1 MHSLFHQT
9 APELSFL
16 CISPGD
22 NKVTVFCQCTAAA
35 QQAGL
40 TANTWVSTVLAT
52 AGGRGGGKPGSA
64 QGSVAVPEGTSA
76 DSLMEKLV
84 RAAEEVSANCGKY

>member
-1 MHSLFHQT
+1 MQT

-16 CISPGD
+16 CISAGD
-22 NKVTVFCQCTAAA
+22 DKVTVFCQCTAAA

-40 TANTWVSTVLAT
+40 SANAWVSTVLAT

-64 QGSVAVPEGTSA
+64 QGSVVVPAGTSV
-76 DSLMEKLV
+76 DSLVEKLV
-84 RAAEEVSANCGKY
+84 RTAEEISADCSK